1 MKILRVLM
9 MSFAVVALV
18 STGFL
23 GCAGKQEAGEGG
35 MEAQQPAMEEM
46 GKPSMEEEG
55 GRMMAE
61 APPGPTEQP
70 EKVEPVRPELALD
83 DVHYAFDSYEILPD
97 QAPVLEKNA
106 GWIKDNPDVVVTI
119 EGHCDERGTVEYNL
133 ALGERR
139 AKAARDYLVAL
150 GVDASRLKTISYGKS
165 KPVDTASTEA
175 AWAKN
180 RRAHFVVQ

>member
-9 MSFAVVALV
+9 MSLAVIALV
-18 STGFL
+18 STGFY
-23 GCAGKQEAGEGG
+23 GCAAKQEAGEGG
-35 MEAQQPAMEEM
+35 METQKPAMEEEA
-46 GKPSMEEEG
+46 GGMEEGAE
-55 GRMMAE
+55 MEPTE

-70 EKVEPVRPELALD
+70 EKVEPARPELALD
-83 DVHYAFDSYEILPD
+83 DVYFAFDSFKIESN
-97 QAPVLEKNA
+97 QVSALENNA
-106 GWIKDNPDVVVTI
+106 KWIKDNPGVVVTI

-139 AKAARDYLVAL
+139 ADAARDYLVAL

-165 KPVDTASTEA
+165 KPVDEGHNEA